1 MSAAG
6 AVYGVDSLRV
16 LNVLD
21 QLFQFRRSIPWQ
33 ASKRGG
39 FPQASQQIGLDI
51 MVHVVVGRPSVE
63 RPSSVSRHVIRDG
76 GREVR
81 GSRWSVERGIRP
93 RSAVEAG
100 EAASTVVVQASVGD
114 GMTDSEGNTR

>member
-1 MSAAG
+1 M
-6 AVYGVDSLRV
+6 
-16 LNVLD
+16 
-21 QLFQFRRSIPWQ
+21 
-33 ASKRGG
+33 
-39 FPQASQQIGLDI
+39 
-51 MVHVVVGRPSVE
+51 VVGRPSVE

-114 GMTDSEGNTR
+114 GMTDSEGNTRQTRAEIGDNWEEDGDDCVEV